1 MQRFN
6 RAHVVDSNFVRIF
19 TEWSGP
25 VPPIADGNLPVRGGH
40 SLTGADLL
48 ELFESQMVSRHLD
61 LAAREMRSDDRSFYT
76 IASSGHEGNAVIGR
90 VTRHTDPAFLHY
102 RSGALMAER
111 ARKLHDQ
118 DVIRDTLL
126 SLSASVDDP
135 IAGGRHK
142 VWGSKPLWVLPQTS
156 TIASH
161 LPKSVGMAM
170 AIARAKRLKLS
181 LPVPDDSIVVCS
193 FGDASTHHATAQ
205 TAINAACYT
214 SYSRLPLPILFV
226 AEDNGL
232 GISLRTTA
240 GWIENNFAHRPG
252 LKYYAADGL
261 DVVAAH
267 TVAMR
272 AVNECRHHRVPVFLN
287 LRVVR
292 LLGHAGSDFELEYRS
307 IDQIET
313 TEANDPV
320 LATACLAIEAGLITP
335 EGVLQQYE
343 EIRGRVRATAKQI
356 GVSTK
361 LATSEE
367 IIKPLAPFHLMQ
379 VKQDI
384 ESAASIDSVNASIEA
399 VKPNEAGDDSP
410 RHLAVQINR
419 ALGDLMAA
427 HGDIVL
433 FGEDVAQKGGVYY
446 VTKGLH
452 KRFGAARVFNTIL
465 DETMILGLA
474 QGFGTLGML
483 PIAEIQFLAYLHNAA
498 DQIRGEACSLQFFSN
513 DQFRNPMVVRIA
525 SFGYQKGF
533 GGHFHNDN
541 STAALRDI
549 PGLIVAVP
557 SRGDDAV
564 QMLRTAVSMA
574 RVDGRVVAFLEPIA
588 LYMTKDLYKDGD
600 GGWLTQYPHDGV
612 MIAPGEQR
620 VYHENARDAVI
631 ITYGNGV
638 YLSLRAARLLARE
651 RGIQTRVVDL
661 RWLNPLNEDEICRHA
676 RECDAVVVVDEG
688 RRSGGVAAA
697 VMAAVVEGSRP
708 VPRMARVTGADT
720 YIPLGPAANLVL
732 PSEER
737 IVAAVASLCE
747 ETA

>member
-6 RAHVVDSNFVRIF
+6 RAHIVDSNFVRVLG
-19 TEWSGP
+19 EWSDQIQTI
-25 VPPIADGNLPVRGGH
+25 VDRSLPVRDGH
-40 SLTGADLL
+40 PLTGDDLL

-61 LAAREMRSDDRSFYT
+61 LAAREMRPDSRSFYT
-76 IASSGHEGNAVIGR
+76 IASSGHEGNAVVGR

-111 ARKLHDQ
+111 ARKLPDQ

-142 VWGSKPLWVLPQTS
+142 VWGSRPLWVLPQTS

-161 LPKSVGMAM
+161 LPKSVGVAM

-181 LPVPDDSIVVCS
+181 LPIPDDSIAVCS

-214 SYSRLPLPILFV
+214 GYSRLPLPILFV

-232 GISLRTTA
+232 GISLRTAT
-240 GWIENNFAHRPG
+240 GWVETNFAHRPG

-267 TVAMR
+267 AVAR
-272 AVNECRHHRVPVFLN
+272 QAVDECRHHRVPVFLH

-292 LLGHAGSDFELEYRS
+292 LLGHAGTDFELEYRS
-307 IDQIET
+307 IDQIEA
-313 TEANDPV
+313 TEAKDPL
-320 LATACLAIEAGLITP
+320 LATARIAIEAGLVTP
-335 EGVLQQYE
+335 GQALEQYE
-343 EIRGRVRATAKQI
+343 EIRARVRAAAEQI

-367 IIKPLAPFHLMQ
+367 IIRPLAPFHPKKIQHDLQ
-379 VKQDI
+379 HAS
-384 ESAASIDSVNASIEA
+384 SADSVNGPAKDAPSVQEM
-399 VKPNEAGDDSP
+399 DDPP

-427 HGDIVL
+427 QDDIVL

-446 VTKGLH
+446 VTRGLH
-452 KRFGAARVFNTIL
+452 KRFGAARVFNTLL

-474 QGFGTLGML
+474 QGFGTMGML
-483 PIAEIQFLAYLHNAA
+483 PIAEIQYLAYVHNAA

-533 GGHFHNDN
+533 GGHFHNDS

-549 PGLIVAVP
+549 PGLVIAVP

-574 RVDGRVVAFLEPIA
+574 RVDGRIVAFLEPIA
-588 LYMTKDLYKDGD
+588 LYMTKDLHEDGD
-600 GGWLTQYPHDGV
+600 GGWLTQYPREGV

-620 VYHENARDAVI
+620 VYHEEARDAVI

-638 YLSLRAARLLARE
+638 YLSLRAARSLAHEQGLR
-651 RGIQTRVVDL
+651 TRVVDL

-676 RECDAVVVVDEG
+676 RECEAVVVVDEG
-688 RRSGGVAAA
+688 RRAGGVAEA
-697 VMAAVVEGSRP
+697 VMTAVVEGCHP
-708 VPRMARVTGADT
+708 VPRMERVTGADT

-732 PSEER
+732 PTKER
-737 IVAAVASLCE
+737 IVAAVASLRK
-747 ETA
+747 